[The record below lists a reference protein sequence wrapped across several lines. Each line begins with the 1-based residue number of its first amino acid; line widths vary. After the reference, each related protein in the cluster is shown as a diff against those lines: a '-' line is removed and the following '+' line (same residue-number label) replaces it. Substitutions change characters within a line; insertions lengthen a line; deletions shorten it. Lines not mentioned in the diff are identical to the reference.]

1 MLLDKHREIVK
12 KLLRVEEHPKS
23 GRILSPSTG
32 GVETTLIAYML
43 CKYYEDNPDMELF
56 FYTANLFEPPVEL
69 HDRMEDEY
77 NPYMNA
83 LEGSTI
89 LYRIREKTKKQ
100 FSHMVRYFTQDEV
113 EEMRVATNKRLPFHT
128 VKDFDVP
135 YATDLIAQLGIDV
148 WYTGRNKAYTPEE
161 IKSTVNYLKKDE
173 NYIDGTA
180 TNPFH
185 NMEIPFVDYKDDY
198 KIIRPFVPLQKHEI
212 IKIYEDLDIMDLFY
226 RTVSCPHINP
236 GIGCHGQ
243 CQYMLGL
250 PNKEWKNNCLERLT
264 AETKYGT
271 TKKMTHD
278 EFTEK
283 YNIQPNWQTNE

>member
-1 MLLDKHREIVK
+1 MLPEKHQELIK

-43 CKYYEDNPDMELF
+43 CKYYEDNPNMELF

-113 EEMRVATNKRLPFHT
+113 EKMRVDTNKRLPFHT

-135 YATDLIAQLGIDV
+135 YATDLIAQLGIDI

-173 NYIDGTA
+173 SYIDGTSA
-180 TNPFH
+180 NPFH
-185 NMEIPFVDYKDDY
+185 DMTIPFVDQKETH
-198 KIIRPFVPLQKHEI
+198 KIIRPFVPLQKHEVI
-212 IKIYEDLDIMDLFY
+212 SIYEELDIMDLFY

-250 PNKEWKNNCLERLT
+250 PNKEWKNNCFERLT
-264 AETKYGT
+264 AETKYGISP
-271 TKKMTHD
+271 
-278 EFTEK
+278 E
-283 YNIQPNWQTNE
+283 WQKS

>member
-1 MLLDKHREIVK
+1 MREPLSAEHKKIVENWLHVNELPTK
-12 KLLRVEEHPKS
+12 
-23 GRILSPSTG
+23 GRILAPSTG

-43 CKYYEDNPDMELF
+43 CKLYEDNDDVELF

-89 LYRIREKTKKQ
+89 LYRIREKTTKQ
-100 FSHMVRYFTQDEV
+100 FDHVVRYYTTDEV
-113 EEMRVATNKRLPFHT
+113 EEVRVKTNKKWPFYT

-135 YATDLIAQLGIDV
+135 TAHTLIEQFGIDV
-148 WYTGRNKAYTPEE
+148 WYTGRNRPYTPEE
-161 IKSTVNYLKKDE
+161 VKSSVMYLEQDAD
-173 NYIDGTA
+173 YIEGVHS
-180 TNPFH
+180 NPF
-185 NMEIPFVDYKDDY
+185 NDMSIPFVEHTEKYKV
-198 KIIRPFVPLQKHEI
+198 IRPFKELKKHEVI
-212 IKIYEDLDIMDLFY
+212 HIYEQLGIMDLFY

-250 PNKEWKNNCLERLT
+250 PKKLWKNNCFERLT
-264 AETKYGT
+264 AEVQAGITQRW
-271 TKKMTHD
+271 HRD
-278 EFTEK
+278 
-283 YNIQPNWQTNE
+283 

>member
-1 MLLDKHREIVK
+1 MLSDKHQEIIK
-12 KLLRVEEHPKS
+12 KLLRVEEHPNS

-43 CKYYEDNPDMELF
+43 CKYYEDNPNMELF

-113 EEMRVATNKRLPFHT
+113 EKMRIDTNKRLPFHT

-135 YATDLIAQLGIDV
+135 YATDLIAQLGIDI
-148 WYTGRNKAYTPEE
+148 WYTGRNKAYAPEE

-173 NYIDGTA
+173 SYIDGTSA
-180 TNPFH
+180 NPFH
-185 NMEIPFVDYKDDY
+185 DMTIPFVDQKETH

-212 IKIYEDLDIMDLFY
+212 IGIYEELDIMDLFY

-250 PNKEWKNNCLERLT
+250 PNKEWKNNCFERLT
-264 AETKYGT
+264 AETKYGISP
-271 TKKMTHD
+271 
-278 EFTEK
+278 E
-283 YNIQPNWQTNE
+283 WQKS

>member
-1 MLLDKHREIVK
+1 MRKPLSPEHKFLIEDLLLIDD
-12 KLLRVEEHPKS
+12 HPQGK
-23 GRILSPSTG
+23 GRILAPSTG

-77 NPYMNA
+77 KPYMNA
-83 LEGSTI
+83 LEANTL
-89 LYRIREKTKKQ
+89 LYRIREKTTKQ
-100 FSHMVRYFTQDEV
+100 FNHMVRYFTQDEV
-113 EEMRVATNKRLPFHT
+113 EEMRVKTGRLWPFHT

-135 YATDLIAQLGIDV
+135 YAADLIDTLGIDI
-148 WYTGRNKAYTPEE
+148 WFTGRNKAYSTDQ
-161 IKSTVNYLKKDE
+161 IKENVNYLEQDE
-173 NYIDGTA
+173 QYIDGTA
-180 TNPFH
+180 DNPFH
-185 NMEIPFVDYKDDY
+185 DMTVPYVEQKDGH
-198 KIIRPFVPLQKHEI
+198 KVLRPFVPLQKHEI

-250 PNKEWKNNCLERLT
+250 PDKKWKNNCLERLT
-264 AETKYGT
+264 AETLYGCAPKWA
-271 TKKMTHD
+271 KK
-278 EFTEK
+278 
-283 YNIQPNWQTNE
+283 